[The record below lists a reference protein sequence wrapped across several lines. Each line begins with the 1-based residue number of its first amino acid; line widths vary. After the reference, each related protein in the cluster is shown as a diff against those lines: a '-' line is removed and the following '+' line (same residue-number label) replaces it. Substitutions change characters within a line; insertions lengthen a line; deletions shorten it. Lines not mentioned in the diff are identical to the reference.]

1 MTVTDAARDARRRRR
16 WVRLSRAARPGPAE
30 RPHPDPR
37 FAAYRAGGDPTVR
50 NELVE
55 EHRWLAVHCAR
66 QFARK
71 GEPFDDLVQVA
82 TVGVVKAVDRFDTG
96 RGVAFAT
103 YAVPTIVG
111 ELRRHFRDRTWALH
125 VPRRAK
131 ELYQSVS
138 GVAEELSQTLMRSP
152 TVPEIAERAGT
163 TVEEAIEA
171 LEVRASYRGVP
182 LAPAGDDDG
191 PDAVTLGT
199 RDAGFE
205 AAEARLTV
213 DRLLETLPSD
223 RDRRIVCRRF
233 LDGLTQSEIAEE
245 VGVSQVQ
252 VSRLLRANLVRMRR
266 PLADGHGAQSASG
279 ASALA
284 TGARA
289 AGSKGGKK

>member
-1 MTVTDAARDARRRRR
+1 MTPNDAARDERRRRR
-16 WVRLSRAARPGPAE
+16 WARLSHRAGPGGGAE
-30 RPHPDPR
+30 RPRADPR
-37 FAAYRAGGDPTVR
+37 FAAYHASGDRRVR

-55 EHRWLAVHCAR
+55 DHRWLAVHCAR

-96 RGVAFAT
+96 RNVAFAT

-111 ELRRHFRDRTWALH
+111 ELRRHFRDKTWALH

-152 TVPEIAERAGT
+152 TIPEIAERAGT

-171 LEVRASYRGVP
+171 LEVRACYRGVP
-182 LAPAGDDDG
+182 LAPPSDDDG
-191 PDAVTLGT
+191 PEAVTLGDPDT
-199 RDAGFE
+199 GYE

-213 DRLLETLPSD
+213 EQLLETLPSE

-233 LDGLTQSEIAEE
+233 IDGLTQSEIADE

-252 VSRLLRANLVRMRR
+252 VSRLLRANLVRLRR
-266 PLADGHGAQSASG
+266 PLGDGDGTVA
-279 ASALA
+279 
-284 TGARA
+284 
-289 AGSKGGKK
+289 